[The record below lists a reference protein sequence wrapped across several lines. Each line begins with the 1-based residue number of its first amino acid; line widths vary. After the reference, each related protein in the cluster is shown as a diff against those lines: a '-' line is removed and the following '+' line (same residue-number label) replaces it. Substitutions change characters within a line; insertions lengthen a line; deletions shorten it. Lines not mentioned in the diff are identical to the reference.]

1 MKEKTLIMDI
11 LDEQH
16 MLLEEEKQRT
26 EAAEAIAEA
35 EKSRAEAAEA
45 RIKELRAQLAAQS

>member
-26 EAAEAIAEA
+26 EAAEA
-35 EKSRAEAAEA
+35 AEA
-45 RIKELRAQLAAQS
+45 RIKELRAQLSAQS